1 MNYPLKWMQF
11 FFFGFKKTVMRLETL
26 GTIDGTESENK
37 NYSEHYSVRPSQCT
51 AFAAEQIGT

>member
-1 MNYPLKWMQF
+1 MQF

-26 GTIDGTESENK
+26 GTIDGTESESENK
-37 NYSEHYSVRPSQCT
+37 NYSDSEHYSIRPSQCT